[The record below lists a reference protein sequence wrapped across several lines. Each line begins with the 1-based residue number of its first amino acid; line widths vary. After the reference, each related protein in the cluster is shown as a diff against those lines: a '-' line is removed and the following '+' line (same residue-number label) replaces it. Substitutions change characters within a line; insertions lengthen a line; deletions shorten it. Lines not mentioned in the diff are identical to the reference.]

1 MGKYMLRPTAGNTKI
16 GTKNI
21 QLHASFLNLS
31 NFQRFLKITLIA
43 SKMTI
48 KTRLREKSW
57 QNRLKL

>member
-31 NFQRFLKITLIA
+31 NFLPPRSESLR
-43 SKMTI
+43 
-48 KTRLREKSW
+48 KTF
-57 QNRLKL
+57 N